1 VRVLLTGFKPWGTQ
15 RRNPSGEV
23 ARTLGGHVLP
33 VAYAAAARRLRV
45 LIRAVRPDAIL
56 MLGLAPGRQT
66 MALEALAL
74 NIDHSED
81 PGSRRWRK
89 PIQKG
94 PLLLPTR
101 LPIDALHRALS
112 RARIPVR
119 ISHHAGTF
127 ICNHV
132 FYVALAASRV
142 PCGFVHV
149 PPFTWI
155 PETRQ
160 LQAVR
165 LILQELGEGRSPGSR
180 RSAPRRAP
188 SRPGSPR

>member
-1 VRVLLTGFKPWGTQ
+1 VRVLLTGFKPWGTE

-23 ARTLGGHVLP
+23 ARALGGHVLP
-33 VAYAAAARRLRV
+33 VEYAAAGRRLRA
-45 LIRAVRPDAIL
+45 LIRAVGPDAIL
-56 MLGLAPGRQT
+56 MLGLAPGGKT
-66 MALEALAL
+66 VALEALAL

-81 PGSRRWRK
+81 PGHRRWRK

-112 RARIPVR
+112 QAGIPVR

-132 FYVALAASRV
+132 FYVALAGSRV

-149 PPFTWI
+149 PPFTSI
-155 PETRQ
+155 PKERQ
-160 LQAVR
+160 VQAVEV
-165 LILQELGEGRSPGSR
+165 ILRALGKGRSPGSKR
-180 RSAPRRAP
+180 LAPRRAP
-188 SRPGSPR
+188 SRRGSSR